1 MKADELK
8 KRLKI
13 YSYIVIVLMV
23 ALCLRLTVIQLFENE
38 RYQTQ
43 AKENRMRLV
52 SIKAPR
58 GEIYASTGETLA
70 ANKLVYTL
78 NLSFMDNQINE
89 EVLDRLV
96 GALQEYYPDITRA
109 DIEEKI
115 EVQKYRL
122 FEPITIIRDI
132 PWELVVKLEEN
143 RQELAG
149 VLITVEPLRYYPG
162 GDLAGHLLGYIHS
175 INEDELA
182 QADGT
187 YSINSLIGKS
197 GIEKQYESV
206 LRGKDGARR
215 MEVDATGRP
224 IRELVTLEPEQGNN
238 IYLSIDYE
246 LQQVLDQSMKKTLE
260 ELQKT
265 YPKAKVGSAV
275 VINVRTGEVLAM
287 TSMPALNPDDWKG
300 NISNEKAAYY
310 FPQGASYD
318 PLNPGAALNRAI
330 QASYPPGSTFKPVTG
345 MAALESGNMNP
356 IDHSVNCGGRYWL
369 APYIKCTGVHGQR
382 NYYSG
387 MAVSCNTY
395 FQEMGRRAG
404 HEMMVHVAEQFG
416 LGKKTGVDLP
426 HEISGL
432 LPTAQWKKELNGLLI
447 DRKYDN
453 LRKDLE
459 ERYDQLLRAAADDA
473 ERAKIENRKKN
484 EKAQLEAQY
493 QIDYNFDTT
502 WQPFD
507 TYNMSIGQGYNDYT
521 VIQLANYVATIA
533 NGGSLMEP
541 HILKK
546 VVSPSGKTIKEV
558 KPVIRHRA
566 DVAPSTLAETK
577 RAMLAVT
584 EPGGTAHFLFY
595 QFPPEIKVGAK
606 TGTAQTGRRGD
617 DQLKE
622 FHGVF
627 VAFAPFDNP
636 EIAFAGVVEYGFSGG
651 GSAGLVCRDVF
662 EHYFGIKNH
671 LPEAEAESETQNQ
684 TGTNPSANPAVPPAA
699 GAVNGAETGME
710 NRDTVETEIDR
721 TGAETLDGVPDQTE
735 MSNQTGEP

>member
-8 KRLKI
+8 RKLRI
-13 YSYIVIVLMV
+13 YSYIVVFLMV
-23 ALCLRLTVIQLFENE
+23 ALCVRLMVIQVFDNE
-38 RYQTQ
+38 RYQAQ
-43 AKENRMRLV
+43 AKENRVRLV

-58 GEIYASTGETLA
+58 GEIYASSGEILA

-78 NLSFMDNQINE
+78 SLSFIDNEVDE

-96 GALQEYYPDITRA
+96 AALQEYYPEITRS

-115 EVQKYRL
+115 EVQKHRL
-122 FEPITIIRDI
+122 YEPITIIRDI

-175 INEDELA
+175 ISEQEIA

-215 MEVDATGRP
+215 VEVDATGRP
-224 IRELVTLEPEQGNN
+224 VRELVTLEPEQGNN

-246 LQQVLDQSMKKTLE
+246 LQQVLDKSMKKTLE

-275 VINVRTGEVLAM
+275 VLNVRTGEVLAM

-300 NISNEKAAYY
+300 NISTEKAAYY
-310 FPQGASYD
+310 FPQGAAYD
-318 PLNPGAALNRAI
+318 PMNPGAAMNRAI
-330 QASYPPGSTFKPVTG
+330 QVSYPPGSTFKPVVG
-345 MAALESGNMNP
+345 MAALDSGNMNP
-356 IDHSVNCGGRYWL
+356 IEHSVNCAGRYWL
-369 APYIKCTGVHGQR
+369 APYIKCTGVHGNV
-382 NYYSG
+382 NYYSAL
-387 MAVSCNTY
+387 AVSCNTY

-404 HEMMVHVAEQFG
+404 NEQIVRVAEQFG
-416 LGKKTGVDLP
+416 LGQKTGVDLP

-432 LPTAQWKKELNGLLI
+432 LPTAQWKKELNALLI
-447 DRKYDN
+447 DRKYDR
-453 LRKDLE
+453 LRQELE
-459 ERYDQLLRAAADDA
+459 EKYDQLLKEAASDE

-484 EKAQLEAQY
+484 EKAKLEAQY

-541 HILKK
+541 HVLKK
-546 VVSPSGKTIKEV
+546 IVSPSGKTLKEV
-558 KPVIRHRA
+558 KPKVRHRVDLDA
-566 DVAPSTLAETK
+566 RTLAETR

-595 QFPPEIKVGAK
+595 HFPENIKVGAK
-606 TGTAQTGRRGD
+606 TGTAETGRQGD
-617 DQLKE
+617 DTLKE

-627 VAFAPFDNP
+627 IAFAPFDNP
-636 EIAFAGVVEYGFSGG
+636 EIAFAGVVEYGYSGG

-662 EHYFGIKNH
+662 EHYFGIKDH
-671 LPEAEAESETQNQ
+671 LRENQPDTQVQ
-684 TGTNPSANPAVPPAA
+684 SSTGTSPAGVPQTP
-699 GAVNGAETGME
+699 
-710 NRDTVETEIDR
+710 VETE
-721 TGAETLDGVPDQTE
+721 TGSQLTEETAIEPQNEEPLNGTAIEAEV
-735 MSNQTGEP
+735 SNPSGEP

>member
-1 MKADELK
+1 MKPHELSN
-8 KRLKI
+8 RLKI
-13 YSYIVIVLMV
+13 YIYIVIALMTI
-23 ALCLRLTVIQLFENE
+23 LCLRLTIIQLFDNE
-38 RYQTQ
+38 RYQAQ
-43 AKENRMRLV
+43 AKENRLRLV

-58 GEIYASTGETLA
+58 GEIYACSGETLA

-78 NLSFMDNQINE
+78 SLSFMDNEIDE
-89 EVLDRLV
+89 AVLDRLV
-96 GALQEYYPDITRA
+96 EALGDYYPDITREA
-109 DIEEKI
+109 IEEKI

-143 RQELAG
+143 RQDLAG

-175 INEDELA
+175 INEEELA
-182 QADGT
+182 QAGEG

-197 GIEKQYESV
+197 GIEKQYETV

-238 IYLSIDYE
+238 IYLSIDYQ

-275 VINVRTGEVLAM
+275 VLNVRTGEVLAM
-287 TSMPALNPDDWKG
+287 TSIPTLNPDDWKG
-300 NISNEKAAYY
+300 NISPEKALYY
-310 FPQGASYD
+310 FPQGETYN
-318 PLNPGAALNRAI
+318 PMEPGAALNRAI
-330 QASYPPGSTFKPVTG
+330 QATYPPGSTFKPITG
-345 MAALESGNMNP
+345 MAALESGVEP
-356 IDHSVNCGGRYWL
+356 IDYSVNCGGRYWL
-369 APYIKCTGVHGQR
+369 APYIKCIGVHGHR
-382 NYYSG
+382 NYYSA

-404 HEMMVHVAEQFG
+404 QELISHVGQQFG
-416 LGKKTGVDLP
+416 LGQRTGVDLP
-426 HEISGL
+426 HESKGL
-432 LPTAQWKKELNGLLI
+432 LPTAEWKKELNALLI
-447 DRKYDN
+447 DSKYDG
-453 LRKDLE
+453 LRQDLE
-459 ERYDQLLRAAADDA
+459 ERYSRLLKEAATEE
-473 ERAKIENRKKN
+473 ERSKLERQRDS

-493 QIDYNFDTT
+493 KIDYNFHTT

-507 TYNMSIGQGYNDYT
+507 TYNVSIGQGSNNFT
-521 VIQLANYVATIA
+521 VMQLANFVATVA

-546 VVSPSGKTIKEV
+546 IVSPDGKTIKEV
-558 KPVIRHRA
+558 KPKVKHQA
-566 DVAPSTLAETK
+566 DVAPRTIAETK

-584 EPGGTAHFLFY
+584 EPGGTAHYLFY
-595 QFPPEIKVGAK
+595 HFPPEIQVAAK

-617 DQLKE
+617 DELKE

-627 VAFAPFDNP
+627 IAFAPFDNP
-636 EIAFAGVVEYGFSGG
+636 EIAFAGVVEYGHSGG

-662 EHYFGIKNH
+662 EHYFGIKDH
-671 LPEAEAESETQNQ
+671 LAEEGTEAEVDGNNTGEEVSTATTQEVNHE
-684 TGTNPSANPAVPPAA
+684 NP
-699 GAVNGAETGME
+699 GIE
-710 NRDTVETEIDR
+710 N
-721 TGAETLDGVPDQTE
+721 TLPVV
-735 MSNQTGEP
+735 SNQTDEP

>member
-8 KRLKI
+8 RKLTI
-13 YSYIVIVLMV
+13 YSYIVIILMV
-23 ALCLRLTVIQLFENE
+23 ALCLRLTIIQLFDNE
-38 RYQTQ
+38 RYQAQ
-43 AKENRMRLV
+43 AKENRIRLV

-58 GEIYASTGETLA
+58 GEIYANSGEILA

-78 NLSFMDNQINE
+78 SLSFIENQIDE

-96 GALQEYYPDITRA
+96 EALQEYYPEITRA

-115 EVQKYRL
+115 EVQKHRL
-122 FEPITIIRDI
+122 YEPITIIRDI

-175 INEDELA
+175 INEEELT

-197 GIEKQYESV
+197 GIEKQYENV

-215 MEVDATGRP
+215 VEVDAAGRP

-246 LQQVLDQSMKKTLE
+246 LQQVLDSSMKKTLE

-275 VINVRTGEVLAM
+275 VLNVRTGEVLAM

-310 FPQGASYD
+310 FPQGDSYD
-318 PLNPGAALNRAI
+318 PMDPGAAMNRAI
-330 QASYPPGSTFKPVTG
+330 QVSYPPGSTFKPVTG

-356 IDHSVNCGGRYWL
+356 IDHSVNCAGRYWL

-382 NYYSG
+382 NYYSA

-404 HEMMVHVAEQFG
+404 QNQIIHVAEQFG
-416 LGKKTGVDLP
+416 LGQKTGVDLP

-432 LPTAQWKKELNGLLI
+432 LPTPQWKKELNALLI
-447 DRKYDN
+447 DRKYDR
-453 LRKDLE
+453 LRQDLE
-459 ERYDQLLRAAADDA
+459 QRYDQLLKAATSEE
-473 ERAKIENRKKN
+473 ERARIENRKKN

-521 VIQLANYVATIA
+521 VMQLANYVATIA

-558 KPVIRHRA
+558 KPKVRHRV
-566 DVAPSTLAETK
+566 DVNPSTLAETK

-595 QFPPEIKVGAK
+595 HFPQEIKVGAK

-617 DQLKE
+617 DPLKE

-627 VAFAPFDNP
+627 IAFAPFDNP

-662 EHYFGIKNH
+662 EHYFGIKDH
-671 LPEAEAESETQNQ
+671 LRE
-684 TGTNPSANPAVPPAA
+684 
-699 GAVNGAETGME
+699 AETGTQIE
-710 NRDTVETEIDR
+710 PGTNSHQVSVPETPVETENDIQNIEETPIEPTNVESLND
-721 TGAETLDGVPDQTE
+721 TTAETEV
-735 MSNQTGEP
+735 SNQIDEP